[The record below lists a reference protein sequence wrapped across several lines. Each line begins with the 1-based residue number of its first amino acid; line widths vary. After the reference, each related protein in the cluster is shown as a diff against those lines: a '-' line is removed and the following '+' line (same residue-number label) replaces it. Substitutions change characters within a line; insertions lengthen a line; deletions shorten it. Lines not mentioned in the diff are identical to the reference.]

1 MSKYN
6 PVTPELLEELE
17 KVVGAANVKTDAETL
32 DRFKTDEETDPR
44 LMHLPEVVVWVNST
58 EEVAAVMKLAN
69 QFVVPVTPR
78 SAGTSVSDGAIPVL
92 GGIVLNMEKMNKII
106 EINEDAMYAVAEA
119 GARTIDIQMAAKAKG
134 LLYAG
139 DPCSAESCLIGGNIA
154 TNAGGNKAV
163 RYGTTRHQVY
173 SVEVVTPT
181 GEITTL
187 GSRLKKCS
195 TGYCLE
201 QLIMGSEGTLGI
213 ICKAT
218 LKLLPLPP
226 YKVDVAAV
234 YDDLDKAVT
243 LVPNLV
249 KAGLEPTSVEFMDS
263 NFLKSSCEYSEIK
276 LPHCDEGVC
285 YLIVSMETFNEDE
298 VDAKMEKLAEICEES
313 GAIDV
318 LEADERVWTVRRNCL
333 ESTRSLSKIAQ
344 SDDLVVPVDQIAN
357 CIKRLTEEA
366 KKYDF
371 TMFCLAHAGDGNL
384 HFQHMKG
391 DMSDEAWEQQQHAF
405 HETAYSYVYS
415 LGGRISGEHGI
426 GAKKVY
432 AMEKYTDPV
441 ELAMMKAIKKALD
454 PLDILNPGKV
464 MNVY

>member
-1 MSKYN
+1 M
-6 PVTPELLEELE
+6 
-17 KVVGAANVKTDAETL
+17 
-32 DRFKTDEETDPR
+32 
-44 LMHLPEVVVWVNST
+44 
-58 EEVAAVMKLAN
+58 
-69 QFVVPVTPR
+69 
-78 SAGTSVSDGAIPVL
+78 
-92 GGIVLNMEKMNKII
+92 
-106 EINEDAMYAVAEA
+106 
-119 GARTIDIQMAAKAKG
+119 
-134 LLYAG
+134 
-139 DPCSAESCLIGGNIA
+139 
-154 TNAGGNKAV
+154 
-163 RYGTTRHQVY
+163 
-173 SVEVVTPT
+173 
-181 GEITTL
+181 
-187 GSRLKKCS
+187 
-195 TGYCLE
+195 
-201 QLIMGSEGTLGI
+201 
-213 ICKAT
+213 
-218 LKLLPLPP
+218 PLPP

-285 YLIVSMETFNEDE
+285 YLIVSMETFT
-298 VDAKMEKLAEICEES
+298 EICEES

-318 LEADERVWTVRRNCL
+318 LEADDRVWTVRRNCL

-391 DMSDEAWEQQQHAF
+391 DMIDEAWEEQQHAF

-441 ELAMMKAIKKALD
+441 ELAMMKVIKKALD
-454 PLDILNPGKV
+454 PL
-464 MNVY
+464 

>member
-1 MSKYN
+1 M
-6 PVTPELLEELE
+6 
-17 KVVGAANVKTDAETL
+17 
-32 DRFKTDEETDPR
+32 F
-44 LMHLPEVVVWVNST
+44 
-58 EEVAAVMKLAN
+58 
-69 QFVVPVTPR
+69 
-78 SAGTSVSDGAIPVL
+78 
-92 GGIVLNMEKMNKII
+92 
-106 EINEDAMYAVAEA
+106 
-119 GARTIDIQMAAKAKG
+119 
-134 LLYAG
+134 
-139 DPCSAESCLIGGNIA
+139 
-154 TNAGGNKAV
+154 
-163 RYGTTRHQVY
+163 
-173 SVEVVTPT
+173 SVEIVTPT

-201 QLIMGSEGTLGI
+201 QLVMGSEGTLGI

-243 LVPNLV
+243 LVPNLL

-318 LEADERVWTVRRNCL
+318 LEADDRVWTVRRNCL

-391 DMSDEAWEQQQHAF
+391 DMSDEAWEEQQHAF